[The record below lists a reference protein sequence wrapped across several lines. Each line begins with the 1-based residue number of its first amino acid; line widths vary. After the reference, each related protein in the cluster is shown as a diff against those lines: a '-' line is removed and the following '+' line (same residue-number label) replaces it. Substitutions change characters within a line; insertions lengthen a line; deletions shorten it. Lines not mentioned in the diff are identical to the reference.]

1 MSNRITLADVAANA
15 NVSRATASL
24 VLRGTGRVSEP
35 TRQRVLA
42 SMRDLGY
49 VYHRG
54 AASLRDHRTQTVGF
68 LLQELA
74 NPFIAELTNGLESVL
89 AEAGV
94 VTLMVNSFERPER
107 QAVLLE
113 ALLERQV
120 DSVVLIPAY
129 GTEELPLER
138 MSSTGVGCVLVI
150 RDFDAANV
158 PFVGVDNVR
167 GGQIAGQHLLDHG
180 CRRLAFLGGQPN
192 LGPRRERIDGLR
204 RAVAASSQA
213 QLVADVPG
221 LATAESG
228 QEIAEQ
234 MLSSGSLPDGVL
246 CHNDA
251 TAFGLMRALRRVGR
265 DVVGS
270 GVRVIGFDN
279 VAEAALWDPQLT
291 SVSASGAQL
300 GKNVANVVLG
310 GAGSVT
316 QDLRQLLTPSLVVRE
331 SCGAHDEAQRP
342 AVR

>member
-54 AASLRDHRTQTVGF
+54 AASLRDQRTQTVGF

-107 QAVLLE
+107 QEVLLE

-192 LGPRRERIDGLR
+192 LGPRQERIDGLR
-204 RAVAASSQA
+204 RAVASSSQA

-270 GVRVIGFDN
+270 GVRVIGFDD

-291 SVSASGAQL
+291 SVSASGTQL
-300 GKNVANVVLG
+300 GKNVANVVLR
-310 GAGSVT
+310 AGDVT
-316 QDLRQLLTPSLVVRE
+316 QDFRQLLTPSLVVRE
-331 SCGAHDEAQRP
+331 SCGAHDGSQRP
-342 AVR
+342 AAR